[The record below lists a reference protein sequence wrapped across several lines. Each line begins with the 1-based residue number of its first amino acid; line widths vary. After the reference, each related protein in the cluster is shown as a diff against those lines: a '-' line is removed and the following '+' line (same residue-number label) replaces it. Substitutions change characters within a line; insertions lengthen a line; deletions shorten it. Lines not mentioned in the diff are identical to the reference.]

1 MLTPSSLLFISSL
14 RRTKAGGSKRRRDST
29 GGAAT
34 PTPAA
39 ATPAPAVVEGG
50 GKGSSDAY
58 YLCYVRKGTVFPKE
72 TELLPPQEVL
82 VRQAHHTLHAIRSSL
97 GSA

>member
-1 MLTPSSLLFISSL
+1 MCMPALLRSKPGS
-14 RRTKAGGSKRRRDST
+14 SKRRRDST

-39 ATPAPAVVEGG
+39 TPAAPVLEAG

-82 VRQAHHTLHAIRSSL
+82 VRPDHNI
-97 GSA
+97 